1 MKFELPVIVTVSVSF
16 VCVVVLETQFAFV
29 PQTTSATV
37 SVLPPVQPEVPW
49 VGVPAP
55 VGLGHWPQSLSVTRM
70 TALAAMETPQA
81 TQVASVNLIVN
92 LSPELSWFA
101 KPLVDVNVADVE
113 LSTEAEDGAPPG
125 T

>member
-1 MKFELPVIVTVSVSF
+1 MGRVALDRYCPTGPKVRSVDAVRFHVLPERSVIPELSVTRTLYWTPGTVPAATVCGLPVIVTVSVSF

-55 VGLGHWPQSLSVTRM
+55 VGLGH
-70 TALAAMETPQA
+70 
-81 TQVASVNLIVN
+81 
-92 LSPELSWFA
+92 
-101 KPLVDVNVADVE
+101 
-113 LSTEAEDGAPPG
+113 
-125 T
+125 